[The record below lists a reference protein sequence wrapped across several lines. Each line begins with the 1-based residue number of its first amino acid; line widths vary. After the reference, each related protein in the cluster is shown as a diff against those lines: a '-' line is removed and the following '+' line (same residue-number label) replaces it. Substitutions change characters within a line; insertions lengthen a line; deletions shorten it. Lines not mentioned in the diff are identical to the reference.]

1 MAVNGSKPLSE
12 PGEGT
17 RVDIRHLAPTP
28 EGRGSSAKRRMTRVD
43 ARHVEFIVR
52 ATEDIEESE
61 PGARDQ
67 TRPAGEA
74 AGAET
79 LPAAAF
85 DIPIGSRPLV

>member
-1 MAVNGSKPLSE
+1 MALNGSKPLSE

-74 AGAET
+74 AGVET

-85 DIPIGSRPLV
+85 DIPIGSHPLV